1 MSLFEQL
8 IEENPY
14 KDYGFP
20 DRKAYL
26 EDLSSQYG
34 ADIVYALSDLLGA
47 NEDFDGLIT
56 ALEDYEAG
64 VL

>member
-20 DRKAYL
+20 DRKSY
-26 EDLSSQYG
+26 
-34 ADIVYALSDLLGA
+34 
-47 NEDFDGLIT
+47 
-56 ALEDYEAG
+56 EDYEAG